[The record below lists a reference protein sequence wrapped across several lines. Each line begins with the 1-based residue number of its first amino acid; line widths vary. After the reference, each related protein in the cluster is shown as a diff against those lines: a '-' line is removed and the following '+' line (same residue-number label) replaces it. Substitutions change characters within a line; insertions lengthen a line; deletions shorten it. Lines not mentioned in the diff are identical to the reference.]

1 MAGEVTLVAPSMPTT
16 AYFVVRNSSGQY
28 WYTVT
33 PAFEAY
39 NAAHW
44 TDYDVALTQD
54 GASQNYTGTFPSAIT
69 TGVYQLSAYAQS
81 GGSPAVG
88 DVLIGTD
95 GRFEWSGTA
104 IVSLD
109 SRVKPADTL
118 ARVTLTDTV
127 TTVATGGITAASI
140 ADGAI
145 DAATF
150 AADVDTEIRSYIID
164 DDTRVDASALNT
176 ATVTTIPAILVDT
189 AEIGV
194 AGAGLTEAGGTGDQL
209 TAVPWNAAWDAEV
222 QSECADALTA
232 FGASTLTAAQVNA
245 ECDTAIA
252 DAALAT
258 AANLATVLAD
268 TNELQ
273 TDWTNGGR
281 LDLILD
287 GILDDTGTTGVVLA
301 TSAIGSNQL
310 TTGAKTDLAD
320 AFLNRVMPGSITED
334 STAYYLKYGPY
345 VAFVSNVTGTPS
357 STVVQVTGTGVTTDD
372 YWNDCLLVI
381 QDADGKRQAKPILTY
396 NYDAG
401 GPTYTFTVDEAFAS
415 VPVSGNVAFVVLTH
429 IHPVSQIQSGLATS
443 AGLATAQL
451 DLDILTG
458 TDGVTL
464 ATSQP
469 NYAPSTAASLAT
481 LAGKFTGITLLAQ
494 WLGAAFGKQTPNS
507 TALTEINATGAG
519 SGTFTGATDS
529 LEALRDRGDSAWV
542 TATGFSTFN
551 PTTDT
556 VTLGDTAHGGSSA
569 TLELAAVQVNG
580 DTEIGGT
587 LKLIGGFNLG
597 TKPAATY
604 ADGTNSFLGVLKS
617 DGSALA
623 TQSSVDD
630 LPTNSE
636 LATALG
642 AADDAILTVL
652 GTPAGASVS
661 ADIAAV
667 NAKTTNLPGSPAAVG
682 SQMTLADGAITDAK
696 FTVPALTGPASG
708 PVGQLVQLWR
718 RFFKKATKTSTEIVT
733 YADNGTTVI
742 STQAISDD
750 GTTET
755 QGAAT

>member
-1 MAGEVTLVAPSMPTT
+1 MAGEVTLVAPSMPAT

-44 TDYDVALTQD
+44 ADYDVALVQD

-69 TGVYQLSAYAQS
+69 TGVYQLSAYAQA

-88 DVLIGTD
+88 DVYLGGKSD
-95 GRFEWSGTA
+95 FQWSGTA

-109 SRVKPADTL
+109 SRVKPSDTV
-118 ARVTLTDTV
+118 ARVTVTDAVTGAVGSVTGAVGSVTGNVGGNVTGSVGSVVGAVGSVTGNVGGNVVGSVASVTGNVATLAGAATVVLTDGSL
-127 TTVATGGITAASI
+127 TTAKLG
-140 ADGAI
+140 
-145 DAATF
+145 TF
-150 AADVDTEIRSYIID
+150 ALAK
-164 DDTRVDASALNT
+164 
-176 ATVTTIPAILVDT
+176 TTNI
-189 AEIGV
+189 
-194 AGAGLTEAGGTGDQL
+194 TGFNDL
-209 TAVPWNAAWDAEV
+209 
-222 QSECADALTA
+222 S
-232 FGASTLTAAQVNA
+232 AAQVNA

-345 VAFVSNVTGTPS
+345 VAFASTVTGTPS
-357 STVVQVTGTGVTTDD
+357 TTVVQVTGTGVTVDN

-381 QDADGKRQAKPILTY
+381 QDADGHRQSKPILTY
-396 NYDAG
+396 DYNTV

-415 VPVSGNVAFVVLTH
+415 APVAGDVAFVVLTH
-429 IHPVSQIQSGLATS
+429 IHPVSQIQSGL
-443 AGLATAQL
+443 
-451 DLDILTG
+451 
-458 TDGVTL
+458 
-464 ATSQP
+464 
-469 NYAPSTAASLAT
+469 
-481 LAGKFTGITLLAQ
+481 
-494 WLGAAFGKQTPNS
+494 
-507 TALTEINATGAG
+507 
-519 SGTFTGATDS
+519 
-529 LEALRDRGDSAWV
+529 
-542 TATGFSTFN
+542 STFDAS
-551 PTTDT
+551 TDT

-580 DTEIGGT
+580 AVSIGDALT
-587 LKLIGGFNLG
+587 LTGGITLG

-604 ADGTNSFLGVLKS
+604 ADGTYSYLGVVRG
-617 DGSALA
+617 DGSTLPTATAVATAQSDLDKLTGADGATLA
-623 TQSSVDD
+623 TLQ
-630 LPTNSE
+630 PNY
-636 LATALG
+636 A
-642 AADDAILTVL
+642 
-652 GTPAGASVS
+652 PAVA
-661 ADIAAV
+661 
-667 NAKTTNLPGSPAAVG
+667 G
-682 SQMTLADGAITDAK
+682 SQMDLVNAPNATAITAIQAGLATPTNITAGTITTVTNLTNAPTAGD
-696 FTVPALTGPASG
+696 FTATMKTSLNAATPAVTVSDKTGFSLAATGLDSISATAAAGVPTTFASKLMW
-708 PVGQLVQLWR
+708 LVQ
-718 RFFKKATKTSTEIVT
+718 RFLGKATKTDTEIKV
-733 YADNGTTVI
+733 YADNGTTVLT
-742 STQAISDD
+742 TQTATDD

>member
-1 MAGEVTLVAPSMPTT
+1 MAGEVTLVAPSMPAT

-44 TDYDVALTQD
+44 TDYDVALAQD
-54 GASQNYTGTFPSAIT
+54 GSSQNYTGTFPSAIT

-95 GRFEWSGTA
+95 ARFEWSGTA
-104 IVSLD
+104 VVSLD

-127 TTVATGGITAASI
+127 TTYTGNTPQTGDAYAYLTTNLGLLGANLSAIPKAGFKLASDGLDAVIAWAVAITGNITGNLSGSVGSVATGGITAASI

-150 AADVDTEIRSYIID
+150 AADVDAEILSYLVD
-164 DDTRVDASALNT
+164 DATRIDASSLNT

-189 AEIGV
+189 AEIGA

-232 FGASTLTAAQVNA
+232 YGASTVTTAQVNA

-273 TDWTNGGR
+273 TDWANGGR

-287 GILDDTGTTGVVLA
+287 A
-301 TSAIGSNQL
+301 TATASAI
-310 TTGAKTDLAD
+310 
-320 AFLNRVMPGSITED
+320 
-334 STAYYLKYGPY
+334 
-345 VAFVSNVTGTPS
+345 
-357 STVVQVTGTGVTTDD
+357 
-372 YWNDCLLVI
+372 
-381 QDADGKRQAKPILTY
+381 
-396 NYDAG
+396 
-401 GPTYTFTVDEAFAS
+401 
-415 VPVSGNVAFVVLTH
+415 
-429 IHPVSQIQSGLATS
+429 
-443 AGLATAQL
+443 ATAQS

-469 NYAPSTAASLAT
+469 NYAPSTAASLAA

-494 WLGAAFGKQTPNS
+494 WLGAAFGKQTPDA

-529 LEALRDRGDSAWV
+529 LEALRDRGDSAWI

-551 PTTDT
+551 PTTDVVAH
-556 VTLGDTAHGGSSA
+556 VTLVDT
-569 TLELAAVQVNG
+569 TTTNT
-580 DTEIGGT
+580 DMRGT
-587 LKLIGGFNLG
+587 DN
-597 TKPAATY
+597 A
-604 ADGTNSFLGVLKS
+604 
-617 DGSALA
+617 ALA
-623 TQSSVDD
+623 S
-630 LPTNSE
+630 
-636 LATALG
+636 
-642 AADDAILTVL
+642 VL

-667 NAKTTNLPGSPAAVG
+667 NAKTTNLPSDPADASVIAGRFDTLDTSVADLPTNAELAAALGTADDAVLAAIAALNDLSSADVTAAVPTVVQIQSG
-682 SQMTLADGAITDAK
+682 LATPTNITAGTITTVTNLTNAPTAGD
-696 FTVPALTGPASG
+696 FTAAMKTSLNQATPAVTVSDKTGFSLASTGLDSISATAAAGVPTTFASKLMW
-708 PVGQLVQLWR
+708 LVQ
-718 RFFKKATKTSTEIVT
+718 RFLGKATKTDTEIKV
-733 YADNGTTVI
+733 YADDGTTVLT
-742 STQAISDD
+742 TQTATDD
-750 GTTET
+750 GVTET